1 MQPNFSLGWQSQH
14 CCYPN
19 AYNLAQIKTLWRQNY
34 LITSKAVGQ
43 LRLNRLPA
51 GKGIRD
57 ALHYKGQVASG

>member
-14 CCYPN
+14 RCYPN